1 MSILNGDEILEL
13 IERGVILNA
22 KPENV
27 NSASLDVTLGPRVLF
42 EATPFPNEVWEV
54 RLRDRKP
61 LRMVKGSTRNG
72 FVLFPGTFVLAETV
86 EVFNLPPDI
95 SAEYALNSSM
105 ARMGLE
111 HLHAGWCDAGWH
123 GSVLTLELKNVT
135 QHHRIR
141 IQEGDTI
148 GQVIFH
154 RHRPV
159 SDEFNYA
166 RKGAYN
172 GDRYVS
178 GAKPKKRS

>member
-13 IERGVILNA
+13 IERGVIVNA
-22 KPENV
+22 KAENV
-27 NSASLDVTLGPRVLF
+27 NSASLDLTLGPRVLY
-42 EATPFPNEVWEV
+42 EATPSPDEILEVS
-54 RLRDRKP
+54 LRDRKP
-61 LRMVKGSTRNG
+61 LRMVEGSARNG
-72 FVLFPGTFVLAETV
+72 FVLFPNTFVLAETV
-86 EVFNLPPDI
+86 EVFNLPADI

-111 HLHAGWCDAGWH
+111 HLHAGWCDAGWN

-148 GQVIFH
+148 GQMIFH

-172 GDRYVS
+172 GNRYVS
-178 GAKPKKRS
+178 GPRPKKRS